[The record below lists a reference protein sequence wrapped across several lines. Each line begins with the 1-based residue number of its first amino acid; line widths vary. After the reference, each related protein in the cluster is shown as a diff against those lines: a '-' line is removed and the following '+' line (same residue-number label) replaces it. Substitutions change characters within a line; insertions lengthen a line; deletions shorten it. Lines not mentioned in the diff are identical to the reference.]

1 MEFFLTIPFLLV
13 PLLFPFTAGLIAKDA
28 GRSFHLWFWLAV
40 PFPIITH
47 ILLLCLPDK
56 SKKQTY
62 TAVVVENDEV
72 FDHLFI
78 EEVKEPVTYRA

>member
-13 PLLFPFTAGLIAKDA
+13 PLLFPFTAGLIAQDA
-28 GRSFHLWFWLAV
+28 GRSFRLWFWLAI

-47 ILLLCLPDK
+47 IVLLCLPDK
-56 SKKQTY
+56 TKSPKYK
-62 TAVVVENDEV
+62 AMVVENDEV

-78 EEVKEPVTYRA
+78 EEVKETTYRA